1 MTGRPDAALADAF
14 EATWP
19 AAETVRCGGFL
30 IGRGLGAGGRVSS
43 AHACGSWT
51 ADDLNA
57 AEARHAAWHQPP
69 LFRAWDDDAALI
81 AALKARGYHP
91 QVPTLVMAAPV
102 AGLTDRPL
110 PPVTA
115 FAVWPPLAIQRQIWA
130 AGTINPARQAV
141 MERVPQP
148 KAALLGRI
156 RDRAAGAGFVAVHGP
171 VAMVHAVE
179 VLPGFRRQGLAGWMI
194 RHAAFWARDLGAER
208 VGLAVS
214 RANIAARATYAG
226 LGFTIAGSYAYYGAT
241 G

>member
-30 IGRGLGAGGRVSS
+30 VGRGLGAGGRVSS
-43 AHACGSWT
+43 AHLCGPWT
-51 ADDLNA
+51 DDDLDA
-57 AEARHAAWHQPP
+57 VEARHGGWGQPP
-69 LFRAWDDDAALI
+69 LFRAWDDDDRLRATLT
-81 AALKARGYHP
+81 ARGYQR
-91 QVPTLVMAAPV
+91 QVPTLVMDAPV
-102 AGLTDRPL
+102 AALTDRPL

-130 AGTINPARQAV
+130 AGNINPARQAV

-156 RDRAAGAGFVAVHGP
+156 RDRAAGAGFVALYGR

-179 VLPGFRRQGLAGWMI
+179 VLPAFRRQGLAGWMM
-194 RHAAFWARDLGAER
+194 RQAAFWAQDLGAKR
-208 VGLAVS
+208 LALAVS
-214 RANIAARATYAG
+214 RSNDAAQAAYGA
-226 LGFTIAGSYAYYGAT
+226 LGFAPAGSYAYYARP
-241 G
+241 